1 MTRVL
6 FFNQTGQASGAE
18 RSLLELL
25 RVLPPDIEAALACPP
40 GQLAEEAS
48 ALGVPVHDAPA
59 TDLSFRP
66 HPVHTPVG
74 LAWIGRAAW
83 RVRGIA
89 RRLGSDIVHANTTRA
104 GLAAAGAHVLGGPPV
119 VVHVR
124 DWVPDGRA
132 PAAVLGLVERGSAA
146 VIANSEFTAGQL
158 PRAGSTPV
166 EVVPNPVDS
175 RRFDPKANGRAPA
188 RAALGLGDEDEVL
201 AVVAQLTPWKGQDDA
216 IRMLA
221 ALADERPRARL
232 LVAGSAKFSAAST
245 RFDNTGYADG
255 LRSLA
260 AEVGVADRVSFLGE
274 RSDVPAILAAADVA
288 LVPSWREAFGRS
300 ALEAMAMAV
309 PVVVTSVGGPA
320 EIVRDGVEGRV
331 LPPHEPDLWAQVVG
345 DLLADPADRA
355 RLGEA
360 GARRAREAFSPE
372 SHAGR
377 VGEIYADVL
386 RRRG

>member
-25 RVLPPDIEAALACPP
+25 RVLPPEIDAALACPP
-40 GQLAEEAS
+40 GQLADEAA
-48 ALGVPVHDAPA
+48 ALGIPVHDAPA

-83 RVRGIA
+83 RVRGLA
-89 RRLGSDIVHANTTRA
+89 RRLGADIVHANTTRA

-124 DWVPDGRA
+124 DWVPNGRV
-132 PAAVLGLVERGSAA
+132 PATVLGLVERGSAA
-146 VIANSEFTAGQL
+146 VIANSGFTAGQL

-166 EVVPNPVDS
+166 EVVPNPVDPA
-175 RRFDPKANGRAPA
+175 RFDPSANGRAPA
-188 RAALGLGDEDEVL
+188 RAALGLGEEDEVL
-201 AVVAQLTPWKGQDDA
+201 VIVAQLTPWKGQDDA

-221 ALADERPRARL
+221 ALAEERPRARL

-245 RFDNTGYADG
+245 RFDNAGYADG

-260 AEVGVADRVSFLGE
+260 AELGVADRVSFLGE
-274 RSDVPAILAAADVA
+274 RPDVPEILAAADVA

-331 LPPHEPDLWAQVVG
+331 LPPREPGLWARAVAG
-345 DLLADPADRA
+345 LLADPESRSGLGHAGAKRA
-355 RLGEA
+355 RQG
-360 GARRAREAFSPE
+360 FSPE
-372 SHAGR
+372 AHAAR
-377 VGEIYADVL
+377 VGEIYDDVL
-386 RRRG
+386 RRHA

>member
-1 MTRVL
+1 MKRVL

-25 RVLPPDIEAALACPP
+25 RVLPADLEAELACPP
-40 GQLAEEAS
+40 GQLAEEAK
-48 ALGVPVHDAPA
+48 ALGIPVHDAPA

-83 RVRGIA
+83 RVRTLA
-89 RRLGSDIVHANTTRA
+89 RALGADIVHANTTRA
-104 GLAAAGAHVLGGPPV
+104 GLAAAGAHLLGGPPV

-124 DWVPDGRA
+124 DWVPEGRV
-132 PAAVLGLVERGSAA
+132 PATVLGLVERGSAA

-158 PRAGSTPV
+158 PRGGSTPV
-166 EVVPNPVDS
+166 EVVPNPVDPG
-175 RRFDPKANGRAPA
+175 RFDPGANGRVPA
-188 RAALGLGDEDEVL
+188 RAALGLDEEDEVL

-221 ALADERPRARL
+221 ALIEERPRARL
-232 LVAGSAKFSAAST
+232 LIAGSAKFSAAST
-245 RFDNTGYADG
+245 RFDNTAYADG
-255 LRSLA
+255 LRALA
-260 AEVGVADRVSFLGE
+260 AELGVADRVGFLGE

-320 EIVRDGVEGRV
+320 EIIRDGVDGRV
-331 LPPHEPDLWAQVVG
+331 LPPREPELWARAIG
-345 DLLADPADRA
+345 DLLADPAGRA

-360 GARRAREAFSPE
+360 AARRAREEFSPGA
-372 SHAGR
+372 HAER
-377 VGEIYADVL
+377 VGEIYDDVL
-386 RRRG
+386 RGDG